1 MNGPISR
8 AQTAV
13 GNSTGTTMTE
23 NCYKRLCD
31 ENKLQKNEK
40 KRTSGSENLIGCDVA
55 ETAPPKKLL
64 LLQNGDVKT

>member
-1 MNGPISR
+1 
-8 AQTAV
+8 
-13 GNSTGTTMTE
+13 MTE

-31 ENKLQKNEK
+31 ENKLQKTEK